1 MVEPIQQ
8 PNGPQI
14 RASDASVQKLVIPAL
29 SDRTYRGCR
38 EPDGSCVVWV
48 EETVVSVIGD
58 AAIGSSTE
66 RALPLQLEIRGHSPT
81 GFQWGYS
88 GSGPAQLALA
98 LLADALGE
106 TEHAQMHYQDFKR
119 EFVSGWG
126 DSWSITASE
135 IRGFV
140 VRNAGH

>member
-48 EETVVSVIGD
+48 QETFVSVIGD
-58 AAIGSSTE
+58 AAIGNSTE
-66 RALPLQLEIRGHSPT
+66 RTLPLQLGIRSHSPT
-81 GFQWGYS
+81 GFRWGYR

-98 LLADALGE
+98 LLADALGD
-106 TEHAQMHYQDFKR
+106 TELAQMHYQDFKR
-119 EFVSGWG
+119 AFVASWG

-135 IRGFV
+135 IWGFV
-140 VRNAGH
+140 ARNAGH